1 MNQKLTAKT
10 PPGTDKL
17 LAMKMSELFGGALR
31 SLILSVVI
39 VGVAV
44 LFAFSMLK
52 LRSKPEGKEDS
63 QILPR
68 VEVFRVHRGPH
79 QLEVVTH
86 GTVQPRTETSLTS
99 EVSGVIVE
107 VSPNFFPG
115 KFFHADELLL
125 QIDATEY
132 RALRAEGRSRLAQA
146 RLVFD
151 QESALAEQAREEWDD
166 LGSGK
171 GGDLVLR
178 KPHLFRAQTEVEAA
192 QAALE
197 VAERNLR
204 LTTIRAPYAG
214 RVREKSVDLGQV
226 VAARI
231 TPLARIYS
239 VDVAEVRLPISA
251 REAAFVQLPE
261 QYQDDIEAWERPE
274 VILEFDYAGRRIS
287 RLGFI
292 DRVEGAIDVSTRR
305 IVVVAQV
312 LKPFARAGGSVEPP
326 LKPGQFVR
334 ARILGHLIEDATIIP
349 RGALH
354 DESVYVIDDR
364 DRLQIRPVGVV
375 RKGIETVVIDRGLNG
390 GDLLCLTPLEFA
402 VQGMEVIVEKT
413 YDDASS
419 RYAKD
424 LP

>member
-1 MNQKLTAKT
+1 M
-10 PPGTDKL
+10 
-17 LAMKMSELFGGALR
+17 
-31 SLILSVVI
+31 ILSVVI
-39 VGVAV
+39 VGMAV
-44 LFAFSMLK
+44 LFALSMVK
-52 LRSKPEGKEDS
+52 LRPKPEAKEDP

-68 VEVFRVHRGPH
+68 VEVMRVHRGPH

-115 KFFHADELLL
+115 KFFHADEVLL

-132 RALRAEGRSRLAQA
+132 RARRAEARSRLAQA
-146 RLVFD
+146 RLVFE
-151 QESALAEQAREEWDD
+151 QESALAEQARDD
-166 LGSGK
+166 WNGLGIGE

-178 KPHLFRAQTEVEAA
+178 KPQLFRAQTEVEAA
-192 QAALE
+192 EAALE

-214 RVREKSVDLGQV
+214 RVREKSVDIGQV
-226 VAARI
+226 VAART

-251 REAAFVQLPE
+251 GEAAFVKLPE
-261 QYQDDIEAWERPE
+261 QYQDDIGASDKPE

-287 RLGFI
+287 RRGFI

-305 IVVVAQV
+305 IVVVAEV
-312 LKPFARAGGSVEPP
+312 LKPFVRAGGSDEPP

-354 DESVYVIDDR
+354 DESVYVIDDQ

-375 RKGIETVVIDRGLNG
+375 RKGIGTVVVDDGLNEG
-390 GDLLCLTPLEFA
+390 ELICLTPLEFA
-402 VQGMEVIVEKT
+402 IQGMEVIVESIS
-413 YDDASS
+413 DDAPS
-419 RYAKD
+419 RYAND